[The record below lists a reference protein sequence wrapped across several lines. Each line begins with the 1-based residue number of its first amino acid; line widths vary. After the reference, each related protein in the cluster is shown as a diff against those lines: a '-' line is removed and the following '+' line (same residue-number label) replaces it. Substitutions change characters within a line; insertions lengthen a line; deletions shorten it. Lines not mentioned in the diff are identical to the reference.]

1 MWIELIFYVAFL
13 SQILLMS
20 YHYPKRILGRMDYIF
35 EHCPADKYA
44 KLYPRGYEKTL
55 EGKILYKLLNI
66 IILIIGLI
74 IFVTFII
81 ANQQGYIELK
91 DMDFLPFAYGML
103 QALPFL
109 MLELSALKQLKLMRN
124 LNDQTKRQA
133 ELSPRS
139 LFKYVSPFRFFTA
152 MIMFFVCTLV
162 MLSLN
167 DFKISFDIA
176 VLISSMILCNG
187 LFIGLGYV
195 LLHGKKLDPHQ
206 SAQDRHIMTTAVFRS
221 YTSVSILVS
230 IFFIINRCV
239 DYYSLDI
246 WEPLLN
252 SLYWQS
258 VLLLST
264 GAMLK
269 ITKLEEVNYDVY
281 KSNTTNHA

>member
-1 MWIELIFYVAFL
+1 MWIEFIFYIAFF
-13 SQILLMS
+13 SQILLIS
-20 YHYPKRILGRMDYIF
+20 YHYPKRILRRMDYIF

-44 KLYPRGYEKTL
+44 KLYPKGYEKTL

-74 IFVTFII
+74 VFVTLII
-81 ANQQGYIELK
+81 ANHLGNIELK
-91 DMDFLPFAYGML
+91 DIDFLPFAFGML

-109 MLELSALKQLKLMRN
+109 ILEISALKQFKLMRN

-139 LFKYVSPFRFFTA
+139 LFNYVSPVRFLTA
-152 MIMFFVCTLV
+152 VIMFFACSIV
-162 MLSLN
+162 MFSFN
-167 DFKISFDIA
+167 DFKISNEIGIL
-176 VLISSMILCNG
+176 VGSMVLCNG
-187 LFIGLGYV
+187 LFIGLGYT
-195 LLHGKKLDPHQ
+195 LLRGKKLDPHQ
-206 SAQDRHIMTTAVFRS
+206 SPEDRHKATTAVFRS
-221 YTSVSILVS
+221 YTSISILVS

-258 VLLLST
+258 VVLLST

-269 ITKLEEVNYDVY
+269 FTNLEEVNYDVY
-281 KSNTTNHA
+281 KTNDSSHT